1 METPMIDRRLMLGAL
16 AALPALAAQTP
27 AGAASAVRLTSG
39 ISRGIIALEARS
51 GGRLGVAALDTR
63 TGATFDHRGDER
75 FALCSTFKAL
85 VAGLVLAR
93 VDQGK
98 ERLDRRVTYGKAAL
112 VSHSPVT
119 EKHVGDGMT
128 IGALCEATMTL
139 SDNAAANLLLDTF
152 GGPPALTA
160 FVRTL
165 GDKVT
170 RLDRREPELNVVE
183 PGEQRDTTSP
193 RAMLGAL
200 RALTLGAAL
209 SPASRQQM
217 TAWLVANQTG
227 DKRLRAGL
235 PAGWK
240 VGDKTGSWG
249 DGRIGTTNDIAVIWP
264 PGRAPLL
271 ITAYLSRSTV
281 DDDQRNAIIAE
292 VARIIVAAGFGK

>member
-16 AALPALAAQTP
+16 AALPALAAQRP
-27 AGAASAVRLTSG
+27 AGAASAVRLTSD

-51 GGRLGVAALDTR
+51 GGRLGVAVLDTQ

-75 FALCSTFKAL
+75 FAMCSTFKAL

-98 ERLDRRVTYGKAAL
+98 ERLDRRVTYGKAVL

-128 IGALCEATMTL
+128 IGALCEATMTV

-152 GGPPALTA
+152 GGPPAVTA

-170 RLDRREPELNVVE
+170 RLDRREPELNVVG
-183 PGEQRDTTSP
+183 PGDPRDTTSP
-193 RAMLGAL
+193 RAMLGTL
-200 RALTLGAAL
+200 RALTLGSAL

-249 DGRIGTTNDIAVIWP
+249 DGRVGTTNDIAVIWP

-271 ITAYLSRSTV
+271 ITAYLNRSTV
-281 DDDQRNAIIAE
+281 NDDARNAVIAE